1 MTTEHRRRRPLDRGI
16 DRVDS
21 ADRVDTIDLTKES
34 SVMTASTHTP
44 HSTPSDAS
52 LGELVASISQQT
64 SRLVRDEMK
73 LAQAEMAAKGK
84 KAGLGAGL
92 FGGAG
97 LLSLFGL
104 ACLISAAALGL
115 TYVVP
120 GWAAALIVGALLFAV
135 AGVAAMIGKRE
146 VSEATPPVPEEAV
159 AGVKQDLQVLK
170 H

>member
-1 MTTEHRRRRPLDRGI
+1 MNGDTRLRPLERGG
-16 DRVDS
+16 
-21 ADRVDTIDLTKES
+21 DTVELTKETLP
-34 SVMTASTHTP
+34 VTANTQA
-44 HSTPSDAS
+44 HSAPADAS
-52 LGELVASISQQT
+52 LGELVASISQHT
-64 SRLVRDEMK
+64 TRLVRDEMR
-73 LAQAEMAAKGK
+73 LAQAEMAEKGK
-84 KAGLGAGL
+84 KAGIGAGL

-104 ACLISAAALGL
+104 ACFISAVALAL
-115 TYVVP
+115 SLVLP

-135 AGVAAMIGKRE
+135 AGIAAIIGKRE

>member
-1 MTTEHRRRRPLDRGI
+1 MDTTD
-16 DRVDS
+16 
-21 ADRVDTIDLTKES
+21 AIDLTMEVS
-34 SVMTASTHTP
+34 AVPASPHAHTATA
-44 HSTPSDAS
+44 PSDAS
-52 LGELVASISQQT
+52 LGELVASLSQQT
-64 SRLVRDEMK
+64 SRLVRDELR

-84 KAGLGAGL
+84 KAGIGAGL

-104 ACLISAAALGL
+104 ACFISAAALAL
-115 TYVVP
+115 TLALP
-120 GWAAALIVGALLFAV
+120 GWAATLIVGGLLFVV
-135 AGVAAMIGKRE
+135 AGVAAGMGKRE

>member
-1 MTTEHRRRRPLDRGI
+1 MTSEPRRRRPLDRG
-16 DRVDS
+16 
-21 ADRVDTIDLTKES
+21 VDTIDLTKEP
-34 SVMTASTHTP
+34 SVMTATTHTP
-44 HSTPSDAS
+44 HSAPADAS

-64 SRLVRDEMK
+64 SRLVRDEMR

-84 KAGLGAGL
+84 KAGIGAGL

-104 ACLISAAALGL
+104 ACCISAAALAL
-115 TYVVP
+115 SYVLP
-120 GWAAALIVGALLFAV
+120 DWAAALIVGALLFAV

-146 VSEATPPVPEEAV
+146 VSEAAPPVPEEAV
-159 AGVKQDLQVLK
+159 ASVKQDLQVLK